1 MPTKKSFTNWKI
13 MNRKEL
19 IEVLLK
25 DRDLS
30 TMTKKQANQ
39 FIDVMLDVIKRTVK
53 KGEDVTL
60 VGFGTFTKSRKA
72 ARLGVNPSTGERI
85 RIRARVVPKFKPGKP
100 WKESL

>member
-1 MPTKKSFTNWKI
+1 

-39 FIDVMLDVIKRTVK
+39 FIDVMLDTIKRTVK

-72 ARLGVNPSTGERI
+72 SRLGVNPATGERI

>member
-1 MPTKKSFTNWKI
+1 

-19 IEVLLK
+19 IESLLK
-25 DRDLS
+25 DKNLS
-30 TMTKKQANQ
+30 TMSKKQANQ
-39 FIDVMLDVIKRTVK
+39 FIDIMLDTIKKTVK

-60 VGFGTFTKSRKA
+60 VGFGTFTKTKKA

>member
-1 MPTKKSFTNWKI
+1 

-19 IEVLLK
+19 IEQVLK
-25 DRDLS
+25 DKDLS
-30 TMTKKQANQ
+30 KMTKKQANQ
-39 FIDVMLDVIKRTVK
+39 FIDAFLETIKRTIK

-60 VGFGTFTKSRKA
+60 VGFGTFTKTKKA
-72 ARLGVNPSTGERI
+72 SRLGVNPATGERI

>member
-1 MPTKKSFTNWKI
+1 

-25 DRDLS
+25 DRNLS
-30 TMTKKQANQ
+30 SMTKKQANQ
-39 FIDVMLDVIKRTVK
+39 FIDAMLDTIKRTVK

-72 ARLGVNPSTGERI
+72 SRLGVNPSTGERI

>member
-1 MPTKKSFTNWKI
+1 

-19 IEVLLK
+19 IEVLIK
-25 DRDLS
+25 DRNLS
-30 TMTKKQANQ
+30 SMTKKQANQ
-39 FIDVMLDVIKRTVK
+39 FIDVMLETIKRTVK

-72 ARLGVNPSTGERI
+72 SRLGVNPSTGERI

-100 WKESL
+100 WKDIL

>member
-1 MPTKKSFTNWKI
+1 

-19 IEVLLK
+19 IEALLK

-30 TMTKKQANQ
+30 SMTKKQANQ
-39 FIDVMLDVIKRTVK
+39 FIDVMLETIKRTVK

-60 VGFGTFTKSRKA
+60 VGFGTFTKTRKA
-72 ARLGVNPSTGERI
+72 SRLGVNPSTGEKI

-100 WKESL
+100 WKDLL

>member
-1 MPTKKSFTNWKI
+1 
-13 MNRKEL
+13 MNRREL
-19 IEVLLK
+19 IEALLK

-30 TMTKKQANQ
+30 RLTKKQANQ
-39 FIDVMLDVIKRTVK
+39 FIDVMLETIKKTVK

-72 ARLGVNPSTGERI
+72 ARLGVNPSTGEKI
-85 RIRARVVPKFKPGKP
+85 RIRARVVPKFRPGKP

>member
-1 MPTKKSFTNWKI
+1 

-19 IEVLLK
+19 IEILLK
-25 DRDLS
+25 DRELS
-30 TMTKKQANQ
+30 SMTKKQANQ
-39 FIDVMLDVIKRTVK
+39 FIDTMLETIKRTVK

-72 ARLGVNPSTGERI
+72 SRLGVNPSTGERI

-100 WKESL
+100 WKDIL